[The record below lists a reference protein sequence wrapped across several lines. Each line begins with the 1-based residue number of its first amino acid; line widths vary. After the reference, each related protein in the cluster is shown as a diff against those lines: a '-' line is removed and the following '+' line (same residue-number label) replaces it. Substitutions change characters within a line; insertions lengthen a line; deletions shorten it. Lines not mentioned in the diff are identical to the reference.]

1 MIVSHWVWPVAF
13 PLKYHIDGT
22 RQEKLSILSIVVLI
36 MSDNFNITVS
46 IYNIQDINHIRRTRT
61 ELAAAK

>member
-1 MIVSHWVWPVAF
+1 MIVSHWVWPVGF
-13 PLKYHIDGT
+13 PLKYHIDST
-22 RQEKLSILSIVVLI
+22 RQEKLSIVVLI